1 MCYTGHF
8 HLDDLGAAGLQHFC
22 NATAVPS
29 PVMKRSL
36 ARILVPVIGIFLAVI
51 AVQNAA
57 FANPPK
63 SHPVVPAPFAPAT
76 SPARAKA
83 AVGVLNVTWPNGR
96 HELFVVGTDAN
107 HGVWHSWQA
116 SASVCGGQLLDAV
129 KATGAAYA
137 DTASPG
143 LWATLDTQS
152 PSTGRHSCAL

>member
-1 MCYTGHF
+1 MDTTTGIADG
-8 HLDDLGAAGLQHFC
+8 LDQEIAAL
-22 NATAVPS
+22 
-29 PVMKRSL
+29 K
-36 ARILVPVIGIFLAVI
+36 
-51 AVQNAA
+51 
-57 FANPPK
+57 
-63 SHPVVPAPFAPAT
+63 
-76 SPARAKA
+76 AKA
-83 AVGVLNVTWPNGR
+83 ADYGAQHKVIDNVTWPNGR

-137 DTASPG
+137 DTASPR